1 MADFNTFGTSF
12 ASFIAGGTISK
23 NRAVCMDG
31 TNANQVVACS
41 AITDIAIGIATE
53 DATSGYQVTV
63 QLFGKAKVVAS
74 AAVNSGAQVMPTASG
89 GGKVSTAAGAT
100 AKSLGVAVSTCA
112 NDGELVEVLLAT
124 PNVNGPA
131 NS

>member
-12 ASFIAGGTISK
+12 ASFVAGGTISK
-23 NRAVCMDG
+23 NRAVKLDTTAG
-31 TNANQVVACS
+31 QVVVCS
-41 AITDIAIGIATE
+41 AITDVAIGIATE
-53 DATSGYQVTV
+53 DATSGYSVTV

-74 AAVNSGAQVMPTASG
+74 ASTSVGDQLMPTASG
-89 GGKVSTAAGAT
+89 SGKVSTAAGAT
-100 AKSLGVAVSTCA
+100 AKSMGLGLQAA
-112 NDGELVEVLLAT
+112 GADGDVIEVLLAT

>member
-12 ASFIAGGTISK
+12 ASFVAGGTISK
-23 NRAVCMDG
+23 NRAVKLDTTAG
-31 TNANQVVACS
+31 QVVACG
-41 AITDIAIGIATE
+41 AITDVAIGIATE
-53 DATSGYQVTV
+53 DATSGYSVTV

-74 AAVNSGAQVMPTASG
+74 ASTSVGDQLMPGS
-89 GGKVSTAAGAT
+89 GGKVATAAGAT
-100 AKSLGVAVSTCA
+100 AKSLGLGLQAA
-112 NDGELVEVLLAT
+112 GADGDVIEVLLAT

>member
-12 ASFIAGGTISK
+12 ASFVAGGTISK

-41 AITDIAIGIATE
+41 LITDIAIGIATE

-74 AAVNSGAQVMPTASG
+74 ASTSVGDQLMPTASG
-89 GGKVSTAAGAT
+89 SGKVSTAAGAT
-100 AKSLGVAVSTCA
+100 AKSMGLGLQAA
-112 NDGELVEVLLAT
+112 GADGDVIEVLLAT